1 MHRASVNVSFKRH
14 LPPEPL
20 VQIQN
25 KFTCADPGFF
35 SGGGGGGGGGVQAR
49 RPENSLYNVFCL
61 YFFSPQLILQFTE
74 RVQNYTFPRIQ
85 RGPTVSRGMYFF
97 QGGGGGGQILIS
109 LETHIICDFPG
120 GSGPPIPPSG
130 SAHYSHEC
138 SS

>member
-35 SGGGGGGGGGVQAR
+35 SGGGEWGGGAGPTARKQSVQR
-49 RPENSLYNVFCL
+49 FLPIFFQSSTDFTVYREGPKL
-61 YFFSPQLILQFTE
+61 YFSKDPDWSNSFQGDLL
-74 RVQNYTFPRIQ
+74 FP
-85 RGPTVSRGMYFF
+85 
-97 QGGGGGGQILIS
+97 GGGGGGQILIS
-109 LETHIICDFPG
+109 LETHIICNFPG

-130 SAHYSHEC
+130 SAHDSHEC